1 MDLNI
6 ITVADFKAQF
16 PRGFPYLP
24 VWSNVITYN
33 LDDVVYYTNGLFY
46 KSLVNGNTFLPTD
59 ATKWIQYTAE
69 VQDYVLDNDIMNA
82 FSEAQLAFKQGL
94 FTSDANIKLGYLYLT
109 AHYLCN
115 DLITA
120 NAGIQS
126 TGSYP
131 VSGRT
136 VGSVSENYSIP
147 DQYLKNPLFLF
158 YNKTGYGQ
166 KYLSFIQPMLVGNV
180 ISVIGTTLP

>member
-1 MDLNI
+1 MDLTT
-6 ITVADFKAQF
+6 ITVVDFKAQF

-24 VWSNVITYN
+24 NWSNSVTYN
-33 LDDVVYYTNGLFY
+33 LNDIVYYTNGLFY
-46 KSLVNGNTFLPTD
+46 KSLINGNVSLPTN
-59 ATKWIQYTAE
+59 ATNWIQYTAD
-69 VQDYVLDNDIMNA
+69 VQDYVLDSDIMNA
-82 FSEAQLAFKQGL
+82 FAEAQLVFNQAL
-94 FTSDANIKLGYLYLT
+94 FTSDAFVTLGYLYLT
-109 AHYLCN
+109 AH
-115 DLITA
+115 
-120 NAGIQS
+120 AGVTT